1 MLREPV
7 KPPGGL
13 TRRDVLRA
21 AAAAGTAAF
30 VGRSTAFAPV
40 PPLVESP
47 PTSRPA
53 TAPAERPWWL
63 AAQPRRS
70 RVAEITSGEVFRQ
83 GGIDSAVLRR
93 MLDAGLAAAV
103 GLPTAAAAWRQVLG
117 PAQRILLKFNHVG
130 GLVIGTNEALAQAM
144 VASLTEA
151 GYAAERLVLA
161 EVPSPTTSAAGARR
175 PVPGWGGGL
184 PLGEATEEI
193 AAAFLEADAVVSI
206 GQLKTHGLAG
216 MSGVMK
222 NLAYGIIRR
231 PGRYHANACSP
242 FVGQIIGHPDVS
254 RRLRLCVLSALRV
267 LVRGG
272 PEAFEED
279 LYQSR
284 TLLVGVDPVAVDVVG
299 LDHLLFARRKMGET
313 EGVRVPHLAAAAA
326 AGVGRGDPLDIER
339 VAVADPGQV
348 MG

>member
-7 KPPGGL
+7 KPPGSL

-30 VGRSTAFAPV
+30 VARAAAFAPV
-40 PPLVESP
+40 PPPPDSA

-53 TAPAERPWWL
+53 AAPAERPWWL
-63 AAQPRRS
+63 SAQPRRS
-70 RVAEITSGEVFRQ
+70 RVAEITSDEVFEQ
-83 GGIDSAVLRR
+83 QMVNPAVLRR

-130 GLVIGTNEALAQAM
+130 GSVIGTNEALAQAM
-144 VASLTEA
+144 AASLADA

-184 PLGEATEEI
+184 PLGEATEEM
-193 AAAFLEADAVVSI
+193 AAAFLEADAAISV

-231 PGRYHANACSP
+231 PGRYHANGCSP
-242 FVGQIIGHPDVS
+242 FVGQIIGHTEVS

-272 PEAFEED
+272 PEAFEDD
-279 LYQSR
+279 LYPSR
-284 TLLVGVDPVAVDVVG
+284 TLLFGIDPVAVDVVG
-299 LDHLLFARRKMGET
+299 LDHLLFARRKVGET
-313 EGVRVPHLAAAAA
+313 DPVRVPHLAAAAA
-326 AGVGRGDPLDIER
+326 AGIGRGDSLDIER
-339 VAVADPGQV
+339 VAVADPGHV
-348 MG
+348 AG